1 MSGSPESAE
10 RSTFWAVMGQGAGQ
24 GLSLLTFLI
33 IARFVSKENFGIV
46 AVCLATVECI
56 RRVVIDPFT
65 SAVAAR
71 PNVET
76 RDFDVC
82 FNLVAVLSVV
92 ATVIMAI
99 CAPWAA
105 RLVGSPE
112 AGPSL
117 RVVAFI
123 LLAFGLSGTHGAWL
137 VRQMRFRALAIRSIA
152 SVVIGG
158 IVGIG
163 MALSGF
169 ELWALVTQQLT
180 INLVNV
186 VVLWSTSGWRPRWT
200 LTWQD
205 TKQSL
210 LGARH
215 ISFAAIWNSLAND
228 ADIFFAS
235 AFFGPGIAGIY
246 NAGKRIMLSATLVL
260 VNTISAV
267 TVPVLANI
275 EHQQARGTSFLA
287 GLRLTSVATAPA
299 FAGLA
304 AAAPDLVGVILGP
317 KWSAVAP
324 VLIGLSAG
332 GYALSIGQFAT
343 SALLVGQRPHLDS
356 LVSAVAAISNIS
368 IFLLVVHLG
377 PVALA
382 AAASTTAILVTPIRM
397 RLALTHLHLHW
408 HDIVRALLPSVIA
421 SLAMATL
428 LAALHFALPPAWP
441 AVLRLALLMGIGVI
455 FYGVWLRLFA
465 PSLFQTIAGI
475 VTSLLGTRRRQ
486 AEHWARASPDQ
497 AEAPFPQSRD

>member
-1 MSGSPESAE
+1 VTGRSESTQ
-10 RSTFWAVMGQGAGQ
+10 RSTVWAVVGQGAGQ

-46 AVCLATVECI
+46 AVCLATMEFL

-65 SAVAAR
+65 SAVAAK
-71 PNVET
+71 PGAAP

-82 FNLVAVLSVV
+82 FCLVAILSVV
-92 ATVIMAI
+92 ATVVMMIFG
-99 CAPWAA
+99 PWIA
-105 RLVGSPE
+105 RLIGSPE
-112 AGPSL
+112 AGLAQRP
-117 RVVAFI
+117 VALI

-137 VRQMRFRALAIRSIA
+137 VRQMRFRALAVRSIA

-158 IVGIG
+158 VVGIV
-163 MALSGF
+163 MALNGF
-169 ELWALVTQQLT
+169 ELWALVAQQLT
-180 INLVNV
+180 INVVNV
-186 VVLWSTSGWRPRWT
+186 VVLWSTSGWYPRWT

-205 TKQSL
+205 TKRSL
-210 LGARH
+210 RGAQH
-215 ISFAAIWNSLAND
+215 ISFSAIWNSLAND

-235 AFFGPGIAGIY
+235 AYFGPGVAGIY

-275 EHQQARGTSFLA
+275 AHQRERGTSFLA
-287 GLRLTSVATAPA
+287 GLRLASVATAPA

-304 AAAPDLVGVILGP
+304 ATAPDLVSVILGP
-317 KWSAVAP
+317 NWSAVAP
-324 VLIGLSAG
+324 ILMGLAAG

-356 LVSAVAAISNIS
+356 MVSAIAAISNIS

-397 RLALTHLHLHW
+397 RLALTHLDLHW
-408 HDIVRALLPSVIA
+408 RDILRALLPSMIA
-421 SLAMATL
+421 SLAMA
-428 LAALHFALPPAWP
+428 ALVRGLHYTLPPAWP
-441 AVLRLALLMGIGVI
+441 AVLRLTLMIAIGVS
-455 FYGVWLRLFA
+455 FYGLWLRLFA
-465 PSLFQTIAGI
+465 RNLFQAIVDIAA
-475 VTSLLGTRRRQ
+475 SLLGTRRHQRSI
-486 AEHWARASPDQ
+486 SPI
-497 AEAPFPQSRD
+497 EPI